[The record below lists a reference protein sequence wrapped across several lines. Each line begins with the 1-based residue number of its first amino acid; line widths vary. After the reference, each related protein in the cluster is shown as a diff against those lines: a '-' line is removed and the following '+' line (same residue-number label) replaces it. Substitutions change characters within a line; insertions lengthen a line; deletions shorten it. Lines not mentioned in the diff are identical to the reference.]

1 MAILAVELFPH
12 PKQLIWKTET
22 ESREMQRLIGKSET
36 ERNKSR
42 LGKQKQKH
50 KQEGKT
56 DCWENRNRKKQ
67 KQNRLG
73 NQKQINRDRLGT
85 QKQKQKQ
92 DEL

>member
-1 MAILAVELFPH
+1 
-12 PKQLIWKTET
+12 
-22 ESREMQRLIGKSET
+22 MQRLIGKSET
-36 ERNKSR
+36 ERNNNR

-67 KQNRLG
+67 N
-73 NQKQINRDRLGT
+73 RLGT
-85 QKQKQKQ
+85 QKQKLKQ